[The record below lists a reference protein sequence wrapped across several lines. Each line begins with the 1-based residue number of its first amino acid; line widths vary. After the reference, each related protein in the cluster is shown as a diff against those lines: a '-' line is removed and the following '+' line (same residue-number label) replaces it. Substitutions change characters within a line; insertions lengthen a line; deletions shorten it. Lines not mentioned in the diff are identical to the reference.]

1 MVKRFEVYF
10 IDLKSQK
17 SILNHLYSKL
27 FSQIVKAQSTLLLFL
42 RFRRHMENQVST
54 RN

>member
-1 MVKRFEVYF
+1 MVKRYEVYF

-27 FSQIVKAQSTLLLFL
+27 FSQIVKAQSSLLLFL
-42 RFRRHMENQVST
+42 RFRRHIEHQVSSG
-54 RN
+54 N